1 MQFVRLQG
9 TVRVTDAGD
18 AVRVDFPRALAREEE
33 IALYSALSCDY
44 YVQSKVLE
52 YVKKRLKF
60 IKQVGSSSYYIPFFA
75 LPVLEGVCA
84 GLGFRVAGT
93 IKVGFSK
100 ISPSRANY
108 RLYAFQK
115 EAVDKWCTNGYR
127 GTVVIPTGGG
137 KTFVALE
144 AIRRLS
150 VSTLVCVTT
159 KELAEQWRERLK
171 EALGIDAG
179 MLGDAKKEIK
189 PVTVAI
195 YNSATKYIDLIKNRF
210 GLLVCDECHHVPA
223 QTFKT
228 VAIAMKSPYR
238 LALSATPKRYDMN
251 EALVFFT
258 CGKVVY
264 TANYQ
269 ELVRLKLACPLRF
282 YRIYV
287 DLTSDEVM
295 QYSSI
300 DSANIFSFTK
310 LAKIA
315 YKAERKYTVL
325 GKLLEKLKDRKIIV
339 FTQYVDQAERA
350 HKVAR
355 EVMKSAILTG
365 STKDR
370 GRVFDRFRSGKVN
383 CIVSTTVL
391 DEGIDVPDADVAII
405 LSGSGSERQ
414 LMQRIGR
421 VLRHRDGK
429 TALVVE
435 IVTRNTVEEKIAE
448 KRCKALSFYGVEPR
462 VVKI

>member
-1 MQFVRLQG
+1 MQSIHLRG

-44 YVQSKVLE
+44 YVQSKMLE
-52 YVKKRLKF
+52 YVKKKLKF

-75 LPVLEGVCA
+75 LPVLEGICA

-108 RLYAFQK
+108 KLYAFQK

-159 KELAEQWRERLK
+159 KELAEQWRGRLK

-179 MLGDAKKEIK
+179 MLGDTKREIR

-195 YNSATKYIDLIKNRF
+195 YNSATKYISLIKNRF

-370 GRVFDRFRSGKVN
+370 ERVFDRFRSGKVN

-391 DEGIDVPDADVAII
+391 DEGIDVPDADVAIV

-448 KRCKALSFYGVEPR
+448 KRCRALSFYGVRPQ

>member
-1 MQFVRLQG
+1 MQSIHLRG
-9 TVRVTDAGD
+9 TVKVTDAGD

-33 IALYSALSCDY
+33 IALYNALSCDY
-44 YVQSKVLE
+44 YVQSKMLE

-60 IKQVGSSSYYIPFFA
+60 IKQVGGSSYYIPFFA
-75 LPVLEGVCA
+75 LPVLESVCA

-93 IKVGFSK
+93 IRVGFSR
-100 ISPSRANY
+100 ISPGKANY

-115 EAVDKWCTNGYR
+115 DAVDKWCANGYR

-159 KELAEQWRERLK
+159 KELAEQWRGRLK
-171 EALGIDAG
+171 EALGVDVG
-179 MLGDAKKEIK
+179 MLGDTKREIR

-195 YNSATKYIDLIKNRF
+195 YNSATKYVNLIKNRF

-238 LALSATPKRYDMN
+238 LALSATPKRYDAN

-258 CGKVVY
+258 CGKIVY

-269 ELVRLKLACPLRF
+269 ELVRLKLACPLKF

-295 QYSSI
+295 QYSSV

-315 YKAERKYTVL
+315 YKAEKKYTVL
-325 GKLLEKLKDRKIIV
+325 RKLLEKLKDRKIIV
-339 FTQYVDQAERA
+339 FTQYVDQAEKA

-370 GRVFDRFRSGKVN
+370 G
-383 CIVSTTVL
+383 
-391 DEGIDVPDADVAII
+391 EGLRP
-405 LSGSGSERQ
+405 LQEREGE
-414 LMQRIGR
+414 LHSIRRPFSMR
-421 VLRHRDGK
+421 
-429 TALVVE
+429 A
-435 IVTRNTVEEKIAE
+435 
-448 KRCKALSFYGVEPR
+448 
-462 VVKI
+462 